1 MLVPETE
8 LIISAE
14 GQELLRRTLQ
24 PGEFT
29 LGRSPTCD
37 ICIPS
42 NTVSR
47 KHARLTINFSNLF
60 LEDLGSFNGTSVNGG
75 QITGRTQ
82 IWHGQQILVG
92 TVLLKLRKICTDMEQ
107 GGSLA
112 PAQSLVFE
120 SLPEDVT
127 FQHGGY
133 QVGQL
138 LGRGGM
144 GAVLQAEDS
153 SIQRQVAMKVV
164 LRGDSTGDVLRFI
177 HEARITGQLEHPNII
192 PVHTLGSDEHGQ
204 PFYTM
209 KLVRGATLHQALK
222 DLSRGEEDAVRLH
235 TLPALLTVFQKVCDA
250 IRFAHSQKVI
260 HRDLKPDN
268 IMLGDFGEVM
278 VMDWGLAK
286 KIGPKEQPE
295 SSEEDPSGDAGNLLD
310 GIDYRAE
317 ANTMTGAILGTP
329 QYMPPEQAAGN
340 MEVLNERAD
349 IYSLGAILYHTLT
362 LQPPVIADSAE
373 HLLQKVISGDILTPK
388 AAVRN
393 KHRHSAPDSETVPVP
408 AFDGDDES
416 IGALP
421 HLPAGRI
428 PASLEAV
435 VLKAMSHVP
444 ENRYP
449 SVAELQKDITAY
461 QTGFA
466 TTAEHAGI
474 LKLLYLFIKRH
485 KTISIA
491 ASLAVL
497 LTGAFTVQLFREVDR
512 SSRALARLGKA
523 APLFFES
530 AKTQFHAN
538 RSEEALEKV
547 DFAIEV
553 APQDPEY
560 QRLRALILQRLGRA
574 TEAEAATQKA
584 NHLSQPAK
592 NTTTTAP

>member
-8 LIISAE
+8 LIISSE

-24 PGEFT
+24 PGEYT
-29 LGRSPTCD
+29 LGRSPACD
-37 ICIPS
+37 LCIPS

-75 QITGRTQ
+75 HISGRTQ
-82 IWHGQQILVG
+82 IWHGQRILIG
-92 TVLLKLRKICTDMEQ
+92 TVSLKLRKICADIEH

-209 KLVRGATLHQALK
+209 KLVRGATLHQALR
-222 DLSRGEEDAVRLH
+222 DLSRGEEGAVRTH

-250 IRFAHSQKVI
+250 IRFAHSQNVI

-268 IMLGDFGEVM
+268 IMLGDFGEVL

-286 KIGPKEQPE
+286 KIGPPEQSLP
-295 SSEEDPSGDAGNLLD
+295 SKDAPSADGEELQD
-310 GIDYRAE
+310 GIDYRAD

-329 QYMPPEQAAGN
+329 QYMPPEQASGN

-362 LQPPVIADSAE
+362 LQPPVIADTAE

-388 AAVRN
+388 VAVRN
-393 KHRHSAPDSETVPVP
+393 KQRHSAPDSQTVAVP
-408 AFDGDDES
+408 TSESDDES

-421 HLPAGRI
+421 HLPAGKI

-435 VLKAMSHVP
+435 VLKAMSHEP

-449 SVAELQKDITAY
+449 TVAALQKDITAY
-461 QTGFA
+461 QHGFA

-485 KTISIA
+485 RTISIA

-497 LTGAFTVQLFREVDR
+497 LTGAFTVQLFREVER

-523 APLFFES
+523 APIFFES

-553 APQDPEY
+553 APKNAEY
-560 QRLRALILQRLGRA
+560 LRLRALILRRLGRSA
-574 TEAEAATQKA
+574 EAEAATQKA
-584 NHLSQPAK
+584 NHLSRSE
-592 NTTTTAP
+592 NTTSSAP

>member
-8 LIISAE
+8 LIISSE

-24 PGEFT
+24 PGEYT
-29 LGRSPTCD
+29 LGRSPACD
-37 ICIPS
+37 LCIPS

-75 QITGRTQ
+75 QISGRTQ
-82 IWHGQQILVG
+82 IWHGQRILIG
-92 TVLLKLRKICTDMEQ
+92 TVSLKLRKICADIEQ

-209 KLVRGATLHQALK
+209 KLVRGATLHQALR
-222 DLSRGEEDAVRLH
+222 DLSRGEEGAVRTH
-235 TLPALLTVFQKVCDA
+235 TLPALLTIFQKVCDA
-250 IRFAHSQKVI
+250 IRFAHSQNVI

-268 IMLGDFGEVM
+268 IMLGDFGEVL

-286 KIGPKEQPE
+286 KIGPPEQSASAEEAP
-295 SSEEDPSGDAGNLLD
+295 SADSEELQD
-310 GIDYRAE
+310 GIDYRAD

-329 QYMPPEQAAGN
+329 QYMPPEQASGN
-340 MEVLNERAD
+340 MELLDERAD

-362 LQPPVIADSAE
+362 LQPPIIADTAE

-388 AAVRN
+388 VAVRN
-393 KHRHSAPDSETVPVP
+393 KQRHSAPDSQTVAVP
-408 AFDGDDES
+408 TPDGDDES
-416 IGALP
+416 TGALP
-421 HLPAGRI
+421 HLPAGKI

-435 VLKAMSHVP
+435 VLKAMSHEP

-449 SVAELQKDITAY
+449 TVAALQKDITAY
-461 QTGFA
+461 QNGFA

-485 KTISIA
+485 RTISIA

-497 LTGAFTVQLFREVDR
+497 LTGAFTIKLFSEVER
-512 SSRALARLGKA
+512 SSRALTRLGKA
-523 APLFFES
+523 APLFYES

-553 APQDPEY
+553 APKSSEY
-560 QRLRALILQRLGRA
+560 HRLRALILQRLGRSA
-574 TEAEAATQKA
+574 EAEAATQKA
-584 NHLSQPAK
+584 NHFSQSENA
-592 NTTTTAP
+592 TSSAP